1 LGLAV
6 VPDDPKVDPNNSG
19 QIANYDASIIESSS
33 ELEDS
38 LKLSIGAEMRYGL
51 FSAAGKF
58 EMREKSQYKSFAT
71 YALAKC
77 DVRNPPVGFFDP
89 RPKPDA
95 EQFWIGGEVFRK
107 AHGNGF
113 VRAALTGGEFYLLLE
128 IVHEETST
136 QKSIAASVQAEYN
149 GFIAGGEASSALT
162 NETKSKLGQS
172 QIRIVQHQASGS
184 GVNTSIVTAV
194 DGVMQRLKAFPRA
207 IRECRNGSVNTP
219 KLGAARGMLPSAD
232 RDDDTRLRAA
242 RVGKRAPSGPPCS

>member
-19 QIANYDASIIESSS
+19 QVVNYDVSIIESSS

-77 DVRNPPVGFFDP
+77 DVRNPPVGLFDP

-95 EQFWIGGEVFRK
+95 EQFVDRGDVFRK
-107 AHGNGF
+107 AYGDGF

-128 IVHEETST
+128 MFTRKPARRKASPPASRQST
-136 QKSIAASVQAEYN
+136 TVS
-149 GFIAGGEASSALT
+149 
-162 NETKSKLGQS
+162 
-172 QIRIVQHQASGS
+172 
-184 GVNTSIVTAV
+184 
-194 DGVMQRLKAFPRA
+194 
-207 IRECRNGSVNTP
+207 
-219 KLGAARGMLPSAD
+219 
-232 RDDDTRLRAA
+232 
-242 RVGKRAPSGPPCS
+242 

>member
-19 QIANYDASIIESSS
+19 QIVNYDVSIIESSS

-77 DVRNPPVGFFDP
+77 DVRNPPVGLFDP

-95 EQFWIGGEVFRK
+95 EQFVDREMCSEK
-107 AHGNGF
+107 PMA
-113 VRAALTGGEFYLLLE
+113 TGSGRRSL
-128 IVHEETST
+128 
-136 QKSIAASVQAEYN
+136 
-149 GFIAGGEASSALT
+149 EASSTSCWKCSRGNQHA
-162 NETKSKLGQS
+162 EKHGRQ
-172 QIRIVQHQASGS
+172 RPGRVQRFHSGW
-184 GVNTSIVTAV
+184 
-194 DGVMQRLKAFPRA
+194 
-207 IRECRNGSVNTP
+207 
-219 KLGAARGMLPSAD
+219 RG
-232 RDDDTRLRAA
+232 
-242 RVGKRAPSGPPCS
+242 

>member
-19 QIANYDASIIESSS
+19 QIVNYDVSIIESSS

-77 DVRNPPVGFFDP
+77 DVRNPPVGLFDP

-95 EQFWIGGEVFRK
+95 EQFVDRGDVFRK
-107 AHGNGF
+107 AYGDGF
-113 VRAALTGGEFYLLLE
+113 RAALTGGEFYLLLE
-128 IVHEETST
+128 MFTRKPARRKAWPPASRQST
-136 QKSIAASVQAEYN
+136 TVS
-149 GFIAGGEASSALT
+149 
-162 NETKSKLGQS
+162 
-172 QIRIVQHQASGS
+172 
-184 GVNTSIVTAV
+184 
-194 DGVMQRLKAFPRA
+194 
-207 IRECRNGSVNTP
+207 
-219 KLGAARGMLPSAD
+219 
-232 RDDDTRLRAA
+232 
-242 RVGKRAPSGPPCS
+242 